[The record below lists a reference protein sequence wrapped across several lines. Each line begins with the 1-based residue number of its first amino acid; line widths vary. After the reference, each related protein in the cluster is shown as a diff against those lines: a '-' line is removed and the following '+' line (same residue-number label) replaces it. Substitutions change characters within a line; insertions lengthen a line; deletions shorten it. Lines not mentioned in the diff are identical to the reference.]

1 MACGADIYFWRQVLV
16 LVSDSL
22 HSVGTG
28 FILSFPSVLNSVA
41 LSTNTTD
48 IHITKDQASWITA
61 SHGFAGAIGFFIVP
75 PLMQEYGRKFAHIIL
90 NLLVAIGFTML
101 AFAQNVATLYAG
113 RIIQGLALCAVYLGP
128 IILAE
133 YAHPMRRG
141 YFMTLKKGCV
151 AVGSLICHSLVLI
164 CSWRQIAGIATSFYI
179 VALLLTFLWT
189 KSPPF
194 LAMKG
199 KYEECDRA
207 YTYLNGNT
215 VKSRRELEDLISA
228 QRKIREE
235 ERIAD
240 KNNKLLQIC
249 KKCTRKDFLKPFFI
263 ITVLTII
270 IDSGGRYYNV
280 AYIVQIITDIT
291 GDDSVA
297 IYCSIGLDILSMMA
311 SWSSTYIITKFTRRA
326 ILFSCGYLSVTLMF
340 LISFIVYLSSNN
352 MATNVVWL
360 TPCVILINSFI
371 VNLGVIPICFTVSGE
386 VFPLEHRGI
395 GTTASGIVF
404 TLLYAITMKCTP
416 IMMED
421 TGIEGTYGIYGVCL
435 LICLVISHFI
445 LTETKDK
452 TLQEI
457 EDEMKGIERDKSKMV
472 KEKELLPIT

>member
-28 FILSFPSVLNSVA
+28 FVLSFPSVLNSVA

-61 SHGFAGAIGFFIVP
+61 SHGFAGVIGFFIVP

-90 NLLVAIGFTML
+90 TLLIVIGFTML

-189 KSPPF
+189 ESPPF

-215 VKSRRELEDLISA
+215 LKSRRELEDLISA
-228 QRKIREE
+228 QRERLEE
-235 ERIAD
+235 ERIAK

-291 GDDSVA
+291 GDNSVA
-297 IYCSIGLDILSMMA
+297 MTC
-311 SWSSTYIITKFTRRA
+311 W
-326 ILFSCGYLSVTLMF
+326 
-340 LISFIVYLSSNN
+340 
-352 MATNVVWL
+352 
-360 TPCVILINSFI
+360 
-371 VNLGVIPICFTVSGE
+371 E

-395 GTTASGIVF
+395 GTTATGIVF

-416 IMMED
+416 IMMEE